1 MIKYSIWTMEWFGNE
16 LPLRN
21 PHLLDIKEFEPT
33 ANIIEVQ
40 QEEEFLAWAGM
51 IQLAMQL
58 RS

>member
-1 MIKYSIWTMEWFGNE
+1 MEWFGNE